1 MIQSLRMK
9 LTWLFLWLF
18 LLIYSIGGG
27 AALLVF
33 NSGLSQALDE
43 EITDLQEEIM
53 PAIEYDDGTPSLK
66 AWAAAAAHEHL
77 AFPAGIQIF
86 DKEKKL
92 LETYGTSG
100 DSLLRGEFT
109 VTLAD
114 KEANSLRSNYEP
126 LKNANKLTG
135 YLQIQMSTESRDA
148 AVIQFGLTMLLIF
161 PFLSVAVAL
170 AGYFFSG
177 LAIKPVE
184 KSIQVLQTFVADAGH
199 EFITPVTVVEASI
212 QTLEEIHKEH
222 GIGLEVLNIIAR
234 ASSRMKELASDL
246 IYLAK
251 IDNPAVELPQEPINI
266 SDVTEPAIEG
276 VIEIAKSKGVE
287 LSCSKVP
294 DLNVQGNLHAL
305 KILLSNLLSNAI
317 KYTESG
323 GKVTLGVTSEGSKVF
338 ISVEDTGIGI
348 PQEKLEQIF
357 DRFYRVDQS
366 RSRNA
371 GGSGLGLAIV
381 KAILDIH
388 KAEID
393 VQSNVG
399 KGSKFTV
406 KMHRLS

>member
-53 PAIEYDDGTPSLK
+53 PAIEYSNGMPSLK
-66 AWAAAAAHEHL
+66 SWANAAAHEHL

-86 DKEKKL
+86 DNNKKL

-100 DSLLRGEFT
+100 NSLLRGEFT

-114 KEANSLRSNYEP
+114 NEANSLRSNYEP
-126 LKNANKLTG
+126 LKNDNKLMG
-135 YLQIQMSTESRDA
+135 FLQIQMSTESRDA
-148 AVIQFGLTMLLIF
+148 AVIQFGMTMLLIF

-184 KSIQVLQTFVADAGH
+184 KSIEVLQTFVADAGH

-222 GIGLEVLNIIAR
+222 GIGLEVLNIIVR

-251 IDNPAVELPQEPINI
+251 IDNPAAELPQEPINI
-266 SDVTEPAIEG
+266 SDVTEPAIEEA
-276 VIEIAKSKGVE
+276 IEIAKSKGVE

-305 KILLSNLLSNAI
+305 KIMLSNLLSNAI

-323 GKVTLGVTSEGSKVF
+323 GKVTLGVTSEGNK
-338 ISVEDTGIGI
+338 IYITVEDSGIGI
-348 PQEKLEQIF
+348 PQEKLDHIF

-366 RSRNA
+366 RSRHA